1 MINNI
6 SIQGR
11 LTATPELRHTQ
22 SGLAV
27 TSFNIA
33 VDRKYSKSEEKKTD
47 FFKVTAWNNNAEFI
61 CKYFNK
67 GEMIVVEGSLQTSSY
82 TDNTGTKRTTVEIL
96 LSSAH
101 FCGGSN
107 NSNQGNSQSKQ
118 TLSRQGFDTGAD
130 FEDVPI
136 DDDLPF

>member
-33 VDRKYSKSEEKKTD
+33 VDRKYSKNEEKQTD
-47 FFKVTAWNNNAEFI
+47 FFKVTAWNNNAEFV

-67 GEMIVVEGSLQTSSY
+67 GEMIGIEGSLQTSSY

-107 NSNQGNSQSKQ
+107 NSNQDNNQPKQ
-118 TLSRQGFDTGAD
+118 MIRQHKFETSTD